1 MNPVATWRRWVRSRR
16 IARGFVEFV
25 EVDVPGVGVR
35 NIAPMSTQMYFAAG
49 SLSSG
54 DFAERLALCAWVSCE
69 CVKEY
74 LDMKPSRLTAKLSP
88 VQLVNLGAAV
98 LEVSGLTETGQEK
111 IEKKSEEVPESGF
124 SGTS

>member
-1 MNPVATWRRWVRSRR
+1 
-16 IARGFVEFV
+16 
-25 EVDVPGVGVR
+25 
-35 NIAPMSTQMYFAAG
+35 
-49 SLSSG
+49 
-54 DFAERLALCAWVSCE
+54 
-69 CVKEY
+69 
-74 LDMKPSRLTAKLSP
+74 MKPSRLTAKLSP